1 MAVVA
6 DRLGIDKTGRTLEDV
21 SLEVRNRLEAD
32 GEECLIVFDNVT
44 GPEAVR
50 SYLPSLGSPQV
61 LIPST
66 EHAAVALGK
75 PVQVAVFTEEE
86 AAAFLTNRTGRA
98 DVDGARALAAEPG
111 LSACSARSTRP
122 PRRSART

>member
-44 GPEAVR
+44 DPEAVR
-50 SYLPSLGSPQV
+50 PYVPPW
-61 LIPST
+61 
-66 EHAAVALGK
+66 AA
-75 PVQVAVFTEEE
+75 
-86 AAAFLTNRTGRA
+86 
-98 DVDGARALAAEPG
+98 
-111 LSACSARSTRP
+111 
-122 PRRSART
+122 RRC